1 MGRYMTFGLELL
13 ILMLPG
19 VLVAGLIFVW
29 VKTSSD
35 GDRERR

>member
-1 MGRYMTFGLELL
+1 MTLGVELL

-19 VLVAGLIFVW
+19 VLVAGLIFIW

-35 GDRERR
+35 ADRKR

>member
-1 MGRYMTFGLELL
+1 MTFGIELL

-19 VLVAGLIFVW
+19 VLVSGLIFIW

-35 GDRERR
+35 ADRER